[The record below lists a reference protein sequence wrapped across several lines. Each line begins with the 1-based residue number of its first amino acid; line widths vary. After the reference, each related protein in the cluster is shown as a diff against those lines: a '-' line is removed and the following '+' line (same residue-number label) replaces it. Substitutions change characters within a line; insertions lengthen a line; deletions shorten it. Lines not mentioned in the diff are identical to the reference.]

1 MAYSKKWTQLSK
13 ICHIMSYPNFR
24 NAIVVLQKLIRLFMN
39 LRLWLWW
46 KLWSYLRPFL
56 NVGITEDRIKEL
68 SELVDSG
75 QFDSNEIRDK
85 KENISNRYK
94 HIQSLAANRKAQL
107 LQAAYAIA

>member
-68 SELVDSG
+68 ERKVET
-75 QFDSNEIRDK
+75 QRVQMKEEEK
-85 KENISNRYK
+85 KLE
-94 HIQSLAANRKAQL
+94 
-107 LQAAYAIA
+107 